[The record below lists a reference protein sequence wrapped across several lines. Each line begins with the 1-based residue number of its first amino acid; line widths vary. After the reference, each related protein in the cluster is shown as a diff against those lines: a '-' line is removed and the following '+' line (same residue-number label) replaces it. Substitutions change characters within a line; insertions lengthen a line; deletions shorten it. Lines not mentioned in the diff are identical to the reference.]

1 METQNDQQPNEL
13 RVAAAAERLNCS
25 DWKIRSLIQEGRL
38 EGRKLDPQKKNSPLL
53 ISLDSLKKYEQ
64 EAYAPFHRGDSLAA
78 QE

>member
-1 METQNDQQPNEL
+1 MKTQTEQLHDEL

-25 DWKIRSLIQEGRL
+25 DWKVRSLIQEGRL

-64 EAYAPFHRGDSLAA
+64 EAYAPFRHGDSLAA
-78 QE
+78 QG